1 MLQPLAKAAAA
12 APAGPAEDGAGSTS
26 SSLRHDNKADSTP
39 PSAAVALTAACHS
52 QPAQGGQQ
60 QGDSHGET
68 ASAVAAAPAA
78 VGGSVSVPASAAGS
92 HASKQQRM
100 LRRLAALQATFAFSG
115 LWHLLIFTMPLGCLQ
130 APIMAAEAI
139 LVKWAKNRQ
148 LLLPRPVAIFLTN
161 FLLIVVA
168 NPLFFGPCDWSGMCS
183 AMFDNV
189 QRYFV

>member
-1 MLQPLAKAAAA
+1 MLLADVQLVCSRNQIHLPTIALNRNLHC
-12 APAGPAEDGAGSTS
+12 
-26 SSLRHDNKADSTP
+26 LR
-39 PSAAVALTAACHS
+39 
-52 QPAQGGQQ
+52 
-60 QGDSHGET
+60 
-68 ASAVAAAPAA
+68 
-78 VGGSVSVPASAAGS
+78 
-92 HASKQQRM
+92 
-100 LRRLAALQATFAFSG
+100 G
-115 LWHLLIFTMPLGCLQ
+115 LLQ